1 MRINFFPRQRAAKRS
16 PHSYTAEGGS
26 AGGLCQGG
34 SAGGSRGHRK
44 VGLAVLGDSG
54 AGAGAYKCFFSF
66 SFFRG
71 MKPGEVGAG
80 CLFVFLFNSWSF

>member
-16 PHSYTAEGGS
+16 PHSHTAEGGR
-26 AGGLCQGG
+26 ARGLCRGG
-34 SAGGSRGHRK
+34 SARGSRGHRK
-44 VGLAVLGDSG
+44 VGLVALGDSW
-54 AGAGAYKCFFSF
+54 AQARAYESFLSFLFFK
-66 SFFRG
+66 G